1 MAPLLMLTLI
11 LASCGSTAPAQIA
24 VPAPLPAT
32 AAALATSPPTALP
45 APAAATAVDLATAY
59 PAPAATLPAYPPAR
73 PSDAPTEPPTLAPTE
88 APATPTPASAPPVAL
103 CVPPEQIAT
112 SAQPRPTPAAPGT
125 RTAPAPVPTFTYRI
139 VNIYPHDPSAFTEG
153 LQYVDGQLYESTG
166 LNGHSELRRVDLASG
181 AVQQRCAL
189 PEQAF
194 GEGITV
200 LGGMIYQLTWQNGT
214 GMLYDKGSFQ
224 LLRTFSYAGE
234 GWGMTTDGQQLIMSD
249 GTPTLRWLDPATLQE
264 TAHVDVYDDNGPVA
278 KLNELEY
285 VDGAI
290 LANVWQTDR
299 IAQIDPA
306 SGAVTAWI
314 DLSGLLSAADRAQPV
329 DVLNGIAYDSAGKR
343 LFVTGKY
350 WPKVFEIALVPA
362 Q

>member
-1 MAPLLMLTLI
+1 MTEPP
-11 LASCGSTAPAQIA
+11 S
-24 VPAPLPAT
+24 AT
-32 AAALATSPPTALP
+32 AAPTEQ
-45 APAAATAVDLATAY
+45 PAAAT
-59 PAPAATLPAYPPAR
+59 PAAAPPA
-73 PSDAPTEPPTLAPTE
+73 
-88 APATPTPASAPPVAL
+88 AL
-103 CVPPEQIAT
+103 CVAPEQIAA
-112 SAQPRPTPAAPGT
+112 SAQLRPTPAAPDT
-125 RTAPAPVPTFTYRI
+125 RTAPAPVPTFSYRV
-139 VNIYPHDPSAFTEG
+139 VNIYPHDPTAFTEG
-153 LQYVDGQLYESTG
+153 LQYIDGQLYESTG

-194 GEGITV
+194 GEGLTV

-214 GMLYDKGSFQ
+214 GMVYDKASFQ
-224 LLRTFSYAGE
+224 FLRTFRYTGE
-234 GWGMTTDGQQLIMSD
+234 GWGMTTDGQQLITSD

-264 TAHVDVYDDNGPVA
+264 TAHVGVYDDHGPVV

-299 IAQIDPA
+299 IARIDPA

-350 WPKVFEIALVPA
+350 WPKLFEIALVPA